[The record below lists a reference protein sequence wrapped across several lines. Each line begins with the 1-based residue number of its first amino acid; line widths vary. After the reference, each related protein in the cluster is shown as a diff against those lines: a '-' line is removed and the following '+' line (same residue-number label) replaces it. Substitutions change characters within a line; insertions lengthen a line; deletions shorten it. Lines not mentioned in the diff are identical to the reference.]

1 MSCISPI
8 CAFVRRAEELTL
20 FGNNTSSLSN
30 GGGSKRGIGYNDARL
45 TTKLNIR
52 WAYNWGRQPDG
63 ALNSGV
69 EYVAMLYVLITPPE
83 WTAVDT
89 ELTRVSPTWSGLCV
103 RLSWDASNTA
113 DWADKANAALASG
126 STHLLAFN
134 EPDLDTQANMPVS
147 ESVRAWK
154 EHISPFAGRARIGSM
169 AVTNGQGPMANGQD
183 PMGPLYIK
191 RFFEACP
198 QCEQECSF
206 VALHWYDQANNV
218 AYFKVRER
226 TKRIPSRRLSSPF
239 LSLPLPQ
246 KHLQDAYAL
255 LKKPIWLTEFQ
266 GYGTVAEQQALLRE
280 VIPWMEEQAF
290 IERYAGFGDF
300 IGNYVADQEGNL
312 TPLGETYS
320 NA

>member
-1 MSCISPI
+1 M
-8 CAFVRRAEELTL
+8 
-20 FGNNTSSLSN
+20 
-30 GGGSKRGIGYNDARL
+30 
-45 TTKLNIR
+45 
-52 WAYNWGRQPDG
+52 W
-63 ALNSGV
+63 
-69 EYVAMLYVLITPPE
+69 
-83 WTAVDT
+83 
-89 ELTRVSPTWSGLCV
+89 
-103 RLSWDASNTA
+103 LSWDPSNTA

-126 STHLLAFN
+126 SNHLLAFN

-154 EHISPFAGRARIGSM
+154 EHISPFAGRARLGSM